1 MISIFFFFGGGGSL
15 FSISI
20 RVLTSVDLISHS
32 LIFFE
37 ALSLELAV
45 FSFAPFAK
53 TYIDIMEL
61 KPLRKNTN
69 NFKTESAAKLTFD
82 FWTKYHPVRKIWVA
96 YFMNNLKV
104 LDYGRRS
111 IPFSPL
117 YVRIKL
123 QCLNYVIHSIF
134 VKNNL
139 QIIG

>member
-1 MISIFFFFGGGGSL
+1 MILVFFFWGGGSL

-20 RVLTSVDLISHS
+20 RVLTSVDIT
-32 LIFFE
+32 FFDFLWSVIVR
-37 ALSLELAV
+37 ACCILV
-45 FSFAPFAK
+45 CSFCK
-53 TYIDIMEL
+53 NIHTNNGI

-82 FWTKYHPVRKIWVA
+82 FWTKYHGVRKIWVA

-104 LDYGRRS
+104 FDYGRRL